1 MTWTFLTN
9 HARVLV
15 CLARNPGTRLRDV
28 ADCADITERAAHRIV
43 DELVEGGYVTRHRLG
58 RRSFYEIH
66 PDVPLRHP
74 MDKEATV
81 GDVLNVFL
89 KRADIEGEE
98 GTGEASAA

>member
-9 HARVLV
+9 HSRVLV

-74 MDKEATV
+74 MDKDATV
-81 GDVLNVFL
+81 GDVLEVFL
-89 KRADIEGEE
+89 KRDELESEE
-98 GTGEASAA
+98 GTGKSAAV